1 MHRGAW
7 RATVYGVT
15 KESDMTKRLKTTTH
29 YHLSQQQPLLGGTG
43 DSMSQV
49 RKLVPGKA
57 PKSPSSAAGRTE
69 VCSSVTRPGQPALE
83 AAALGESI
91 GCPGPSFPTDPDS
104 GCW

>member
-15 KESDMTKRLKTTTH
+15 KESDMTKRLKTTTR